1 VPSGS
6 FQNITGIDGIGLVI
20 TSSPT
25 SSTSSLPSS
34 S

>member
-20 TSSPT
+20 TSWLT
-25 SSTSSLPSS
+25 SSASSLPASS
-34 S
+34 